1 MKFYTRAAGK
11 ARKEYSPRR
20 WTVLAWALALAGAA
34 HAQGSE
40 PGPAPEAELAA
51 PAPAAPPQWTFT
63 FSPYV
68 YHWKYD
74 PEHRPAFIFSLERRV
89 ADHRLYGVALF
100 RNSFAQPSAFA
111 YVGWRW
117 DQLLGQPQL
126 SAKLAAGVIYGYVE
140 DHLDKVPYNW
150 NGFSPTVVPALAY
163 WFTPRDSL
171 EVMVLGTAALAFGYS
186 HDF

>member
-1 MKFYTRAAGK
+1 MVFNTRTARPARYAG
-11 ARKEYSPRR
+11 SP
-20 WTVLAWALALAGAA
+20 WLWLAGLALAAA
-34 HAQGSE
+34 SSAAQAQGSE
-40 PGPAPEAELAA
+40 PTPTPEAELAP
-51 PAPAAPPQWTFT
+51 PAPEAAPQWTFT

-186 HDF
+186 RDF